1 MSEYVTKILIRRG
14 NDLSRRTANTT
25 GVVLDN
31 GEPGWTIDTKR
42 LYVGDGNTF
51 GGIPVGSR
59 NLGSVSRLFEGT
71 VTGFTNEAIQVFT
84 LSGVEVGDILY
95 DRNTRVLYSLS
106 SISNFPPL
114 TSDIVRY
121 DFNVLLNPSNL
132 EFDTQNRVKIKTNG
146 VGVYELNPSVAGPG
160 LQKTEGSYLQIGTG
174 PNGVTNTMMNFMP
187 PNSVKVNN
195 GTVSQSPNDLNI
207 NPNSVLGRT
216 STGSLTSIYI
226 TSVLS
231 YANFAG
237 GNGVRVVSDGSS
249 TQVSLS
255 SEVLD
260 ITETG
265 VFIYRPFYTY
275 APVSFTQSVNCQQS
289 FTLNKGLTSDFN
301 TLALFNGDCVVNK
314 RLLTRDAVGFRST
327 LSAVGTIT
335 CDSDIIAFAT
345 SDKKL
350 KTNVRPVTNAL
361 EKINYLTGYS
371 FNWQTENTAYNH
383 LQGKDIGFI
392 ADEVEEVLPEAV
404 TTRSDGIKAVNYD
417 KVIPLLVQSIK
428 ELKKEVQSLKNNK

>member
-25 GVVLDN
+25 GIVLDN
-31 GEPGWTIDTKR
+31 GEPGWTLDTKR
-42 LYVGDGNTF
+42 LYVGDGVTY

-59 NLGSVSRLFEGT
+59 NLGSVGRLFEGS
-71 VTGFTNEAIQVFT
+71 VTGFTNEAVQVFT

-95 DRNTRVLYSLS
+95 DRTTRVLYSLS
-106 SISNFPPL
+106 SVSNFPPL

-132 EFDTQNRVKIKTNG
+132 EFDAQNRVKIKTNG

-160 LQKTEGSYLQIGTG
+160 LQKAEGSWLQIGSG
-174 PNGVTNTMMNFMP
+174 PSGVTNTMMNFMP

-195 GTVSQSPNDLNI
+195 GIVSQSPSDLNI

-216 STGSLTSIYI
+216 ATGSLTSIYI

-237 GNGVRVVSDGSS
+237 GNGVKVISDGTS
-249 TQVSLS
+249 TNVALS
-255 SEVLD
+255 AEVLEL
-260 ITETG
+260 TETG

-275 APVSFTQSVNCQQS
+275 APVSFTQSVNCQQNL
-289 FTLNKGLTSDFN
+289 TLNRGLTSDFN
-301 TLALFNGDCVVNK
+301 TLALFNGDCVVNN
-314 RLLTRDAVGFRST
+314 RLLTRQAANFRST

-335 CDSDIIAFAT
+335 CDNDIIAFAT

-350 KTNVRPVTNAL
+350 KTNIKPVGNAL
-361 EKINYLTGYS
+361 EKVNNLTGYS
-371 FNWQTENTAYNH
+371 FNWNTQNTSYSH
-383 LQGKDIGFI
+383 LQGKDVGFI

-404 TTRSDGIKAVNYD
+404 TTRNDGIKAVNYD
-417 KVIPLLVQSIK
+417 KVVPLLVQSIK
-428 ELKKEVQSLKNNK
+428 ELKKEIQTLKNNK